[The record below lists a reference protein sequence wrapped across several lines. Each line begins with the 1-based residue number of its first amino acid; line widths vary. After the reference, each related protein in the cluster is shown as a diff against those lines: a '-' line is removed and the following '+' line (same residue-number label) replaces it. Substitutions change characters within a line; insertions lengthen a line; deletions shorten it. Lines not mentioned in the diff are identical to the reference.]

1 EVIKMGESAK
11 RINLTLS
18 KEKYDL
24 LKELAEKQDT
34 SMASLVEDF
43 MDVGM
48 ELFEDIG
55 LAEIAGERLEE
66 EPDEWLTLDEL

>member
-1 EVIKMGESAK
+1 MAESAK
-11 RINLTLS
+11 RVNLSLS
-18 KEKYDL
+18 EEKYEL
-24 LKELAEKQDT
+24 LKELAEEHDT
-34 SMASLVEDF
+34 SMSKLVEEF

-55 LAEIAGERLEE
+55 LAEIVEKRIEE